1 MRWWVLA
8 LLFLATL
15 INYMDRTIFAVLVP
29 VMRGD
34 LHIDS
39 RIYGYLTG
47 AFLGAYTIGY
57 LVMGRVVDRL
67 GTKAGF
73 GIAAGVW
80 SIAAALHATANSA
93 LQLGGFR
100 GMLGFAE
107 AGNFPAAIKAVA
119 EWFPA
124 EQRAFATG
132 IFNSGSNLAQVVGPP
147 VFVLLQH
154 AFGWRTCFILTAS
167 LGGLWLLLWWM
178 TYRTPAKVEVEEEIV
193 KISYMEAIRYKQTWG
208 FASAKFLTDSAWWFY
223 LFWLPLC
230 LHDQRHM
237 KDDDYA
243 RALSIIYFVACFG
256 SMGGGWLSGFLMTR
270 GWSKSKARKTT
281 MFICATAMPIA
292 ACGVIVPSAALA
304 VALFSLATSA
314 HQGFSANLFTT
325 TSDVFPKSAL
335 GSVNGIGGCMGGL
348 GGVIFSAIVPGFL
361 VKFLGYTPLFMMM
374 SSFYLIA
381 LFVLHK
387 LMGDLEPIAQAAGVR
402 QIASGVKQDH

>member
-1 MRWWVLA
+1 MRWWILA

-39 RIYGYLTG
+39 QVYGYLTG
-47 AFLGAYTIGY
+47 AFLAAYTIGY

-73 GIAAGVW
+73 GLAAGVW
-80 SIAAALHATANSA
+80 SIAAGLHATAHSP

-119 EWFPA
+119 GMVSGGA
-124 EQRAFATG
+124 TRAGYRPLQFRDR
-132 IFNSGSNLAQVVGPP
+132 IWRKWLA
-147 VFVLLQH
+147 LRSLSLWNMRLE
-154 AFGWRTCFILTAS
+154 WRTCFLLTAS

-178 TYRTPAKVEVEEEIV
+178 TYRTPERVEVEEKVV
-193 KISYMEAIRYKQTWG
+193 KISYMEAVRYKQTWG

-230 LHDQRHM
+230 LHDQLHM
-237 KDDDYA
+237 QDKEYA
-243 RALSIIYFVACFG
+243 RALSFIYFVACFG
-256 SMGGGWLSGFLMTR
+256 SMGGGWLSGFLMKR
-270 GWSKSKARKTT
+270 GWAKGKARKTA
-281 MFICATAMPIA
+281 MFICALAMPIA
-292 ACGVIVPSAALA
+292 ATEWIVPSATLA

-314 HQGFSANLFTT
+314 PSGLLREFIHHHVGRIS
-325 TSDVFPKSAL
+325 KSAL
-335 GSVNGIGGCMGGL
+335 GSVNGIGGC
-348 GGVIFSAIVPGFL
+348 
-361 VKFLGYTPLFMMM
+361 
-374 SSFYLIA
+374 
-381 LFVLHK
+381 
-387 LMGDLEPIAQAAGVR
+387 AGKVWE
-402 QIASGVKQDH
+402 G

>member
-1 MRWWVLA
+1 MRWWILV

-15 INYMDRTIFAVLVP
+15 INYMDRTIFAVLIP

-34 LHIDS
+34 LHIDE

-47 AFLGAYTIGY
+47 AFLAAYTVGY
-57 LVMGRVVDRL
+57 LVMGRVVDQL

-73 GIAAGVW
+73 AVSAGVW
-80 SIAAALHATANSA
+80 SIAAGLHATAQSA

-119 EWFPA
+119 EWFPP
-124 EQRAFATG
+124 EQRALATG
-132 IFNSGSNLAQVVGPP
+132 LFNSGSNLAQVVGPP
-147 VFVLLQH
+147 SFVALEH
-154 AFGWRTCFILTAS
+154 AFGWRTCFLLTAS
-167 LGGLWLLLWWM
+167 LGGVWLLLWWLS
-178 TYRTPAKVEVEEEIV
+178 YRTPAKVEMEEKIV
-193 KISYMEAIRYKQTWG
+193 KVSYKEAVKFKQTWG

-237 KDDDYA
+237 EDRAYA
-243 RALSIIYFVACFG
+243 RALAFIYFVACFG
-256 SMGGGWLSGFLMTR
+256 SMGGGWLSGFLMKR
-270 GWSKSKARKTT
+270 GWPKGKARKTA
-281 MFICATAMPIA
+281 MLICAIAMPIA
-292 ACGVIVPSAALA
+292 ALGVVVPNVMLA
-304 VALFSLATSA
+304 VGLFSLATSA

-361 VKFLGYTPLFMMM
+361 VKFIGYTPLFLMM
-374 SSFYLIA
+374 STFYLIA
-381 LFVLHK
+381 LFVLDR
-387 LMGDLEPIAQAAGVR
+387 LMGDLQPITKDA
-402 QIASGVKQDH
+402 

>member
-1 MRWWVLA
+1 MRWWILV

-15 INYMDRTIFAVLVP
+15 VNYMDRTIFAVLIP

-34 LHIDS
+34 LHIDE

-47 AFLGAYTIGY
+47 AFLAAYTVGY
-57 LVMGRVVDRL
+57 LVMGRVVDQL
-67 GTKAGF
+67 GTKTGF
-73 GIAAGVW
+73 AVSAGVW
-80 SIAAALHATANSA
+80 SIAAGLHATAQSA

-119 EWFPA
+119 EWFPP
-124 EQRAFATG
+124 EQRALATG
-132 IFNSGSNLAQVVGPP
+132 LFNSGSNLAQVVGPP
-147 VFVLLQH
+147 SFVALEH
-154 AFGWRTCFILTAS
+154 AFGWRTCFLLTAS
-167 LGGLWLLLWWM
+167 LGGVWLLLWWLS
-178 TYRTPAKVEVEEEIV
+178 YRTPAKVEMEEKIV
-193 KISYMEAIRYKQTWG
+193 KVSYKEAVKFKQTWG

-237 KDDDYA
+237 EDRAYA
-243 RALSIIYFVACFG
+243 RALAFIYFVACFG
-256 SMGGGWLSGFLMTR
+256 SMGGGWLSGFLMKR
-270 GWSKSKARKTT
+270 GWPKGKARKTA
-281 MFICATAMPIA
+281 MLICAIAMPIA
-292 ACGVIVPSAALA
+292 ALGVVVPNVMLA
-304 VALFSLATSA
+304 VGLFSLATSA

-361 VKFLGYTPLFMMM
+361 VKFIGYTPLFLMM
-374 SSFYLIA
+374 STFYLIA
-381 LFVLHK
+381 LFVLDR
-387 LMGDLEPIAQAAGVR
+387 LMGDLEPIAKDA
-402 QIASGVKQDH
+402 